1 MQSYLPAGLLLIPAV
16 DSQLSEQP
24 TWNGRAIPAV
34 CIDRKPKGWTGDIV
48 RAGNEAG
55 AYSATLHLIDHG
67 HRRVATIAG
76 PTHLINA
83 QERLKG
89 FRRAVKQAGIELP
102 SEYVQHG
109 QFDRISGFE
118 AALTLLRP
126 ASRPTAIFAAN
137 DLMAMGAIMAVRELG
152 LGCPEDVSVVGFD
165 NLDLVDLLQPPLTT
179 VQQPVYRLGVTAT
192 QLLIQR
198 ITGLKDAPR
207 EILLET
213 ELIRRSSVMRMKQS
227 AEERRGKSPSTR
239 NLDDKG
245 RKTAGS
251 KRRAEIS

>member
-1 MQSYLPAGLLLIPAV
+1 
-16 DSQLSEQP
+16 
-24 TWNGRAIPAV
+24 
-34 CIDRKPKGWTGDIV
+34 
-48 RAGNEAG
+48 
-55 AYSATLHLIDHG
+55 
-67 HRRVATIAG
+67 VATITG

-83 QERLKG
+83 QERLRG
-89 FRRAVKQAGIELP
+89 FRRAVKQAGLELP

-109 QFDRISGFE
+109 QFDRVSGFE

-192 QLLIQR
+192 ELLIQR
-198 ITGLKDAPR
+198 INGLKDAPR

-213 ELIRRSSVMRMKQS
+213 ELIRRGSVMRMKNS
-227 AEERRGKSPSTR
+227 AEERREKSLGTR
-239 NLDDKG
+239 KLDDKS
-245 RKTAGS
+245 RKPAGS